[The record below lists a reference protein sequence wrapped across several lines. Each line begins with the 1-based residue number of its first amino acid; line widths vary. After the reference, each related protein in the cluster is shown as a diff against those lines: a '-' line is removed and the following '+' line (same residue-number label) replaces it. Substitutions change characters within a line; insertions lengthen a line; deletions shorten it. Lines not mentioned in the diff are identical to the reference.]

1 MDACVVVVEG
11 CRVRLPESAS
21 LTAAQHPAPPAS
33 PGFASP
39 GRTVLALAFAETI
52 VWAGV
57 FYIFPALLAHW
68 EGDLGWEKTTL
79 SGAFTAALVTSALC
93 APVTG
98 RLIDAGHGRRL
109 LIGGSICAGLL
120 IGSVSFVREVWQ
132 FYALWIALGASMAT
146 CLYEPCFAF
155 LTRTRGSEARK
166 AITRITLIAGLA
178 GTVSFP
184 GANLLAE
191 LYGWRAATGG
201 FATAI
206 LLICV
211 PLFVY
216 GTRPVPESEP
226 AAAPAGGGKDGAGL
240 RAALRRPTFWLLAAA
255 FSMIALT
262 HGILITH
269 LLPMLDERG
278 VSTTVAVAVASGIGP
293 MQVAGRLAMMAV
305 EKRVSM
311 NAICGLSFA
320 FMLAASTALI
330 GAGAIPLLLFAFVL
344 LQGSGYGVTSIT
356 RPVVT
361 ANLLGRTG
369 FGAISGALALPFMGA
384 TAAAPTLAAA
394 IWTVGGYDL
403 VRLTVL
409 SLVGFGA
416 VCFVLAIV
424 SARAR

>member
-1 MDACVVVVEG
+1 M
-11 CRVRLPESAS
+11 
-21 LTAAQHPAPPAS
+21 PAETPP
-33 PGFASP
+33 ASP
-39 GRTVLALAFAETI
+39 GRTVLALAFAETV

-68 EGDLGWEKTTL
+68 EGDLAWEKTTL

-93 APVTG
+93 APIAG

-109 LIGGSICAGLL
+109 LIGGATCAGVL
-120 IGSVSFVREVWQ
+120 IGTVSFMQSAWQ
-132 FYALWIALGASMAT
+132 FYALWIGLGASMAA

-155 LTRTRGSEARK
+155 LTRSRGGAARK

-184 GANLLAE
+184 VANLLAE

-201 FATAI
+201 FAAAI
-206 LLICV
+206 LLIAV

-216 GTRPVPESEP
+216 GTRPVPDAEP
-226 AAAPAGGGKDGAGL
+226 ATVAGSAGNDGAGL
-240 RAALRRPTFWLLAAA
+240 QAAMRRPVFWLLAVA
-255 FSMIALT
+255 FAMIALT

-278 VSTTVAVAVASGIGP
+278 IPTATAVLAASCIGP

-305 EKRVSM
+305 EQRVSM

-320 FMLAASTALI
+320 FMLAACTALI
-330 GAGAIPLLLFAFVL
+330 GAGAIPALLFVFVL

-369 FGAISGALALPFMGA
+369 FGSISGALALPFMGA
-384 TAAAPTLAAA
+384 TAIAPTLAAA
-394 IWTVGGYDL
+394 IWTVGGYDA

-409 SLVGFGA
+409 SLVAFGGLS
-416 VCFVLAIV
+416 FLLAIL
-424 SARAR
+424 SARHR

>member
-1 MDACVVVVEG
+1 M
-11 CRVRLPESAS
+11 
-21 LTAAQHPAPPAS
+21 TAQPAAAS
-33 PGFASP
+33 PALASP

-68 EGDLGWEKTTL
+68 EADLGWPKTTL
-79 SGAFTAALVTSALC
+79 AGAFTAALVTSALC
-93 APVTG
+93 APLAG
-98 RLIDAGHGRRL
+98 RMIDAGHGRRML
-109 LIGGSICAGLL
+109 VAGSAAAGVLIGVVGLA
-120 IGSVSFVREVWQ
+120 REPWQ
-132 FYALWIALGASMAT
+132 FYALWVGLGACMSV

-155 LTRTRGSEARK
+155 LTRTRGGDARR

-184 GANLLAE
+184 VANLLAE
-191 LYGWRAATGG
+191 LYGWRAATSG
-201 FATAI
+201 FAAAI
-206 LLICV
+206 VLLAV
-211 PLFVY
+211 PLFLY
-216 GTRPVPESEP
+216 GTRPVPVVEASP
-226 AAAPAGGGKDGAGL
+226 GAAGGAKDGGGL
-240 RAALRRPTFWLLAAA
+240 QAAMRRPTFWLLAVA

-278 VSTTVAVAVASGIGP
+278 VSTTVAVLVASGIGP

-305 EKRVSM
+305 ERHVSM
-311 NAICGLSFA
+311 NAVCAMSFV

-330 GAGAIPLLLFAFVL
+330 GAGAIPLLLAAFVV

-384 TAAAPTLAAA
+384 TAIAPTLAAA
-394 IWTVGGYDL
+394 IWTVGGYDS

-409 SLVGFGA
+409 VLVGVGG
-416 VCFVLAIV
+416 LAFLAATI
-424 SARAR
+424 SARRG

>member
-1 MDACVVVVEG
+1 M
-11 CRVRLPESAS
+11 
-21 LTAAQHPAPPAS
+21 TAQIQPAS
-33 PGFASP
+33 SRSVSP

-57 FYIFPALLAHW
+57 FYIFPALLKHW

-79 SGAFTAALVTSALC
+79 SGAFTAALVTSAVC
-93 APVTG
+93 APVAG

-109 LIGGSICAGLL
+109 LIGGSICAGIL
-120 IGSVSFVREVWQ
+120 IGAISLTHAVWQ
-132 FYALWIALGASMAT
+132 FYALWIGLGASMAA

-155 LTRTRGSEARK
+155 LTRSRGGAARK

-184 GANLLAE
+184 VANLLAE
-191 LYGWRAATGG
+191 LYGWRVATGG
-201 FATAI
+201 FAAAI
-206 LLICV
+206 LLIAV
-211 PLFVY
+211 PLFGY
-216 GTRPVPESEP
+216 GTRPVPETP
-226 AAAPAGGGKDGAGL
+226 AATTSGPDAGRDGEGL
-240 RAALRRPTFWLLAAA
+240 RAAMRRPVFWLLAVA
-255 FSMIALT
+255 FAMIALT

-278 VSTTVAVAVASGIGP
+278 ISPALAVLAASCIGP

-305 EKRVSM
+305 EQRVSM
-311 NAICGLSFA
+311 NVICGLSFV

-330 GAGAIPLLLFAFVL
+330 GAGAIPMLLFVFVL

-384 TAAAPTLAAA
+384 TAIAPTLAAA
-394 IWTVGGYDL
+394 IWTVGGYDM

-409 SLVGFGA
+409 SLVA
-416 VCFVLAIV
+416 VGGLSFVLAIL
-424 SARAR
+424 SSRRR